1 MYASAVDVSI
11 SKLRSELATWIARAQ
26 AGEEVLITDRGTP
39 VARLCPVES
48 SSLIDRLVREGV
60 LTLPAKTTRTR
71 SKDIKQVR
79 ARSGPPVSDYIGE
92 NRR

>member
-1 MYASAVDVSI
+1 VDVPI

-26 AGEEVLITDRGTP
+26 GGEEVLITDRGTP

-48 SSLIDRLVREGV
+48 SSLIERLVKEGV
-60 LTLPAKTTRTR
+60 LAPPAKRHRTM

-79 ARSGPPVSDYIGE
+79 ASGGGNVSDYISDQ
-92 NRR
+92 RR